1 MLSVKEGDSV
11 TLYTG
16 VEASKLN
23 YITWYFNDTCIA
35 QINGN
40 FSHNCTDVQCNN
52 GTERFRDR
60 LKLDNQNGSLTIMDI
75 RTTDSGVYTLQI
87 ICSSSS
93 SSKTINVAV
102 TGEHVINGESVT
114 LEYVETKVK
123 YYSIKWYY
131 NDNLIAESTGVR
143 SKICTD
149 DQCKERFRNRL
160 KLNQTTG
167 SLNITNMNI
176 TDSGLYQLQII
187 ISHSSH
193 CITRVKRFNV
203 TVFCEYIS
211 DAVLN
216 FPAVGI
222 CVIVVFLLM
231 SATVTAGVIY
241 CHTDK
246 VN

>member
-1 MLSVKEGDSV
+1 ILFEGDSV

-93 SSKTINVAV
+93 S
-102 TGEHVINGESVT
+102 
-114 LEYVETKVK
+114 
-123 YYSIKWYY
+123 
-131 NDNLIAESTGVR
+131 
-143 SKICTD
+143 
-149 DQCKERFRNRL
+149 
-160 KLNQTTG
+160 
-167 SLNITNMNI
+167 M
-176 TDSGLYQLQII
+176 
-187 ISHSSH
+187 
-193 CITRVKRFNV
+193 KRFNV
-203 TVFCEYIS
+203 TVFCDS

-241 CHTDK
+241 CRQK
-246 VN
+246 KYKPQIMKM